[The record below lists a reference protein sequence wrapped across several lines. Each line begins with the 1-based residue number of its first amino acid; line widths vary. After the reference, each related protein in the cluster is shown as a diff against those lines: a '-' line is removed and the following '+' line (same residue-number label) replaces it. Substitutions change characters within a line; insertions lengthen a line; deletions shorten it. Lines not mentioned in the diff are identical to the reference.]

1 MTSYFK
7 KIIHCNTCLHATV
20 ICNLFIDNL
29 HPNRSVFIHVHV
41 RYRYVSWSLELLK
54 DGGIANMYNGYPLH
68 FCVVDISPPL
78 WHLIAFFYSGPK
90 KILEVSAIPGR
101 PVVRAEQ
108 APATS
113 PNFKNQFNIVVTQWA
128 TYQYLWEQNT
138 SFKLVIRQQY
148 YTCMYLGNFFAVPSS
163 WVRTNPLPSHD
174 VIFQK
179 NNPLQHLPP
188 CHSDLQPFHR

>member
-1 MTSYFK
+1 MYLGNFFAVPSSWVRTNPLPSHDVIFQK
-7 KIIHCNTCLHATV
+7 NNPLQHLPPCHSILSAT
-20 ICNLFIDNL
+20 FIDNL

-113 PNFKNQFNIVVTQWA
+113 PNFKNQFNIVVTQ
-128 TYQYLWEQNT
+128 
-138 SFKLVIRQQY
+138 
-148 YTCMYLGNFFAVPSS
+148 
-163 WVRTNPLPSHD
+163 
-174 VIFQK
+174 
-179 NNPLQHLPP
+179 
-188 CHSDLQPFHR
+188 